1 MKNSIF
7 EKFRQEI
14 ISDNLGFWT
23 EKNPKFCPAEI
34 FVFLMQF
41 LLQSAPFLMTR
52 KNWSSIWIFVDTK
65 LINFGMML
73 NFSTSKGCNILMFS
87 LHATLCACCSP
98 KNTSPSLS

>member
-14 ISDNLGFWT
+14 ILDNLGFWT

-41 LLQSAPFLMTR
+41 LLQSCPFSDD
-52 KNWSSIWIFVDTK
+52 KKK
-65 LINFGMML
+65 LIIYLDFCRYK
-73 NFSTSKGCNILMFS
+73 TD
-87 LHATLCACCSP
+87 
-98 KNTSPSLS
+98 